1 MTRQEFGLF
10 VSALKTYYS
19 KETNLLP
26 NQQAMELWF
35 RELQDIPFPVAEA
48 ALRKWVNTNKW
59 SPSIAEIREITV
71 NIVAGDQL
79 TWGESWERFKGAV
92 RKYGHANE
100 KEALESLDPM
110 TRRVAEC
117 FGYREFC
124 MSDVSTEQTSR
135 AQFRQIFETLEKRE
149 KAHKQLPLP
158 LQQTINQ
165 IQEGGLMRLGDG
177 GFGIC
182 RSITD

>member
-1 MTRQEFGLF
+1 MTKQEFGLF

-19 KETNLLP
+19 KEQNLLP
-26 NQQAMELWF
+26 NQQAMELWY

-71 NIVAGDQL
+71 SIVDGDQL
-79 TWGESWERFKGAV
+79 TWGEAWERFKGAV
-92 RKYGHANE
+92 RRYGMANE
-100 KEALESLDPM
+100 KAALESLDPV
-110 TRRVAEC
+110 TRRCAEC

-124 MSDVSTEQTSR
+124 RSDVNNEQTDR

-149 KAHKQLPLP
+149 KAKKQLSLP
-158 LQQTINQ
+158 LQQAINQ
-165 IQEGGLMRLGDG
+165 IQASGLMRLGDG
-177 GFGIC
+177 GFG
-182 RSITD
+182 DAEKV